1 VFSKLDPDFTI
12 DSYKVLKEMNKEEV
26 KETLLKLKESGI
38 ESLAVSL
45 MHSYKYSEHEKQVKE
60 LALEVGFR
68 YIA

>member
-1 VFSKLDPDFTI
+1 
-12 DSYKVLKEMNKEEV
+12 MNKEEV
-26 KETLLKLKESGI
+26 KETLLKLKDSGI